1 MLGCHVRSS
10 ADQISLTTSCAV
22 VLGESASLLKDL
34 WFPVLGVVAD
44 YKTRSSQHINRPSN
58 LLSQKRVGQAAGV
71 MGDTTLAII
80 GIAHRG
86 MKLAMDRSAWK
97 VTRTRHG
104 VP

>member
-58 LLSQKRVGQAAGV
+58 LLSQKQSRPSSWSHGRHNAGHYWYRSSWNEARYGQISVEG
-71 MGDTTLAII
+71 
-80 GIAHRG
+80 H
-86 MKLAMDRSAWK
+86 
-97 VTRTRHG
+97 
-104 VP
+104 